1 MSEYTP
7 YANRYGFSDVE
18 PYEIIRRV
26 SEKCVEIRSMKA
38 ELSPDWSPEFVAGG
52 FAGHCVNN
60 GSQRWV
66 YSVDVNGE
74 VLRIRLHKD
83 GTYRS
88 KFGERFKLS
97 DKPVKFRDY
106 NF

>member
-1 MSEYTP
+1 MSVATLF
-7 YANRYGFSDVE
+7 ANRCGFSDVE

-26 SEKCVEIRSMKA
+26 SEKCVEIRAMKA
-38 ELSPDWSPEFVAGG
+38 ELAPDWAPEFVALG
-52 FAGHCVNN
+52 FGGHCVNN
-60 GSQRWV
+60 NSQRWV
-66 YSVDVNGE
+66 CSVDVNGE